1 MYTISVKRDFTAYHY
16 LIGGNWDAENEKH
29 AHQYSI
35 ELELE
40 GQQLDQHGYL
50 VDIVN
55 IESLLNDLV
64 LQYENKTLNDLIE
77 FKDLNPSIE
86 NFSRILCKGF
96 VSTLKAQN
104 IKAVRIKIW
113 ENDIACASYRQ
124 EI

>member
-1 MYTISVKRDFTAYHY
+1 MYTISVKRHFTAYHY
-16 LIGGNWDAENEKH
+16 LIGGNWGAENERH
-29 AHQYSI
+29 AHQYAI
-35 ELELE
+35 ELRLE
-40 GQQLDQHGYL
+40 GEQLDQHGYL

-64 LQYENKTLNDLIE
+64 LRYENKTLNDLKE
-77 FKDLNPSIE
+77 FDGLNPSIE
-86 NFSRILCKGF
+86 NFSRILCEGF
-96 VSTLKAQN
+96 VSILKAQN